1 LKDNH
6 TIELKL
12 KDGKIVTKTAK
23 NIVIA
28 VGGRPNMNAFPGCR
42 E

>member
-6 TIELKL
+6 TIELKYR
-12 KDGKIVTKTAK
+12 DGNTVTKTAK
-23 NIVIA
+23 NIIVA
-28 VGGRPNMNAFPGCR
+28 VGGRPNMNAFPGCK